1 MNHRSTGIVCA
12 LAALMLDQ
20 SSKALALATPGLR
33 DGIDILPMLQ
43 LVPINNDGVSF
54 GILGRIAPW
63 WGLAAFGCV
72 VVIVLSVWLW
82 RSHSTVLN
90 VGLGLLIGGALGNIV
105 DRVRFGAVTGFLEF
119 YVVGYHWPAFN
130 FADVAVVFGVAILLL
145 DGLRPNKHA
154 TNGSQMRTGPE
165 SSDVARASQLKR

>member
-12 LAALMLDQ
+12 LAALILDQ
-20 SSKALALATPGLR
+20 GSKALALATPGLR

-43 LVPINNDGVSF
+43 LVLIHNDGVSF
-54 GILGRIAPW
+54 GILGGVAPW

-105 DRVRFGAVTGFLEF
+105 DRVRFGAVTDFLDF
-119 YVVGYHWPAFN
+119 HVAGYHWPAFN
-130 FADVAVVFGVAILLL
+130 FADVAVVFGVVILLL
-145 DGLRPNKHA
+145 VSLRPNQERDQRIA
-154 TNGSQMRTGPE
+154 NEDGP
-165 SSDVARASQLKR
+165 RQL